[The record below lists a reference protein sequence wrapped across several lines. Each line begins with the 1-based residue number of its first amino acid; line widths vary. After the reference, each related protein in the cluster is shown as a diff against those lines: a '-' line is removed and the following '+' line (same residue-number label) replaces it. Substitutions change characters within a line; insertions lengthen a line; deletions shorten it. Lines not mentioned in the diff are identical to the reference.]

1 MSNLTAS
8 PPQAAVEPR
17 AAAPLLTL
25 PTFRLNL
32 MRGGFLLM
40 AVGLA
45 VVKWPLLLHAA
56 SLPAN
61 DGAMLCI
68 LTAVSLLAFL
78 GLRYPI
84 AMLPI
89 LVFEVLWKVLWFAI
103 VALPHLIANDFDA
116 PTESLLFKNLFV
128 IPIIAVTPW
137 DFVWKRFVTARGERW
152 TRTS

>member
-8 PPQAAVEPR
+8 PPEAAVALR
-17 AAAPLLTL
+17 AAAPITL
-25 PTFRLNL
+25 PPFRLNL

-56 SLPAN
+56 SLPAIE
-61 DGAMLCI
+61 GAMLCI

-89 LVFEVLWKVLWFAI
+89 LMFEVLWKVLWFAI
-103 VALPHLIANDFDA
+103 VGLPHLIANDLDA
-116 PTESLLFKNLFV
+116 PTESLLFRNLFV

-137 DFVWKRFVTARGERW
+137 DFVWKRFVGTHGESW
-152 TRTS
+152 TRATR